1 MNITLIFLYIK
12 ASIQSGQ
19 IFKYCFVS
27 NIQVVQ
33 YSSTQ
38 ISISHYFRITDRILI
53 VNKTVIPMYRLKHYS
68 NQGRNV
74 RGYHHHQQIGR
85 LRPAVALCTISLQP
99 SLSCASRTAS
109 LMPILVSWR
118 MSSQNRVLGRPL
130 PLGPKTMPVRSTLSR
145 LSLRRG
151 GAKIVVQCISAGD
164 LTGPRTTVA
173 KKCVTEKKFL
183 QSNL

>member
-1 MNITLIFLYIK
+1 M
-12 ASIQSGQ
+12 
-19 IFKYCFVS
+19 
-27 NIQVVQ
+27 VQ

-151 GAKIVVQCISAGD
+151 GGKNSSTMYFCRGSNWTQDYCCKKMCHREKVFAEQPLTPPKIH
-164 LTGPRTTVA
+164 
-173 KKCVTEKKFL
+173 
-183 QSNL
+183 